1 MRYWRWKVL
10 VKSQVAWLLVH
21 SRSVWGIWSWPS
33 IFFFYILIFISK
45 KAIIFGDKI
54 IPPFFLY
61 KLSNN
66 YPRILNWE
74 PYKNDFIPKIYLI
87 NLIFSSLVSQHMEK
101 KINTLSKKR
110 ENIINV
116 VIKIY
121 IYIYIYKRE
130 RESAFFF
137 FFLR

>member
-1 MRYWRWKVL
+1 M

-66 YPRILNWE
+66 YPRILDWE
-74 PYKNDFIPKIYLI
+74 PYIYIYIDDFIPEIYLI
-87 NLIFSSLVSQHMEK
+87 NLIFSLVNQHMEK

-110 ENIINV
+110 ENIVNV
-116 VIKIY
+116 VIEKKGI
-121 IYIYIYKRE
+121 
-130 RESAFFF
+130 
-137 FFLR
+137 